1 MFCCCNFCWYF
12 VGVVVIVA
20 FVVVVVLVVVV
31 VIVELLLVVVVVFVF
46 IVVVFYCCCR
56 LGPFTHAQMSV
67 WHEHGYL
74 DGALQVKR
82 GVGEEEEG
90 LRVEDFQPLSNYIG
104 SDF

>member
-1 MFCCCNFCWYF
+1 MLLYLLYLLLLLYLLWLLSSLNFC
-12 VGVVVIVA
+12 
-20 FVVVVVLVVVV
+20 LS
-31 VIVELLLVVVVVFVF
+31 LLLYLFLLLLFF
-46 IVVVFYCCCR
+46 IVVVV

>member
-1 MFCCCNFCWYF
+1 M
-12 VGVVVIVA
+12 
-20 FVVVVVLVVVV
+20 VV

-46 IVVVFYCCCR
+46 IVVVSIVFYCCCR
-56 LGPFTHAQMSV
+56 SGPFTHAQMSV